1 MYTIWQ
7 QAYLTNHPLRPVA
20 VGEKLGEADLGAQL
34 VVLESAESLGEKVT

>member
-1 MYTIWQ
+1 MYKIRQ

-34 VVLESAESLGEKVT
+34 FMLESTESLGENVT